1 MKILVTGAGGMLGQ
15 AVMRTWSDLEPVGL
29 DLPDLDITNP
39 PQIARTLDLYQPTV
53 VINCAA
59 YTAVD
64 DCETNEQTANRVN
77 GTAVGYL
84 AKACTLRNVRLI
96 HVSTDYVFDGNNEHG
111 YREDAPLAPLNAYGR
126 SKAKGEHEI
135 VSKAHQYYLIR
146 TSWLY
151 GPGNKNFVTTM
162 LDLAQTKPELKVVND
177 QHGKPTYTRDLA
189 VFIKQLVLDRA
200 PSGVYHGVNEG
211 ETTWYEF
218 AVEIFRLAG
227 LKNKVKSCTSE
238 EFPRPA
244 KRPAYSTL
252 LNTKRP
258 LMRPWTEALGDY
270 LSVMGGVE
278 GFRI

>member
-1 MKILVTGAGGMLGQ
+1 MKTLVTGASGMLGQ
-15 AVMRTWSDLEPVGL
+15 AVMQTWSDLDPIGF
-29 DLPDLDITNP
+29 DLPELDITNP
-39 PQIARTLDLYQPTV
+39 PAIARALDLYQPDAV
-53 VINCAA
+53 MNCAA

-64 DCETNEQTANRVN
+64 KCETEETKANHVN

-96 HVSTDYVFDGNNEHG
+96 HISTDYVFAGTNSAG
-111 YREDAPLAPLNAYGR
+111 YPEDAPLAPLNAYGR

-135 VSKAHQYYLIR
+135 VNNAHQYYLIR

-151 GPGNKNFVTTM
+151 GPGGNNFVKTM
-162 LDLAQTKPELKVVND
+162 LDLAKTKPELKVVND

-189 VFIKQLVLDRA
+189 VFIKQLLLDHA
-200 PSGVYHGVNEG
+200 PSGIYHGVNEG
-211 ETTWYEF
+211 KTTWYDF
-218 AVEIFRLAG
+218 TREIFRLA
-227 LKNKVKSCTSE
+227 NVNTPVVPCTST

-258 LMRPWTEALGDY
+258 LMRPWTEALRDY
-270 LSVMGGVE
+270 LAEIGYPVLA
-278 GFRI
+278 